1 VGSASATKSERVYLN
16 VDRYNKAE
24 AWQKD
29 IGDSR
34 VMGHR
39 EEIQKEK
46 KRK

>member
-1 VGSASATKSERVYLN
+1 VYLN

-29 IGDSR
+29 IRDSR
-34 VMGHR
+34 VMGHH